1 LTQKKIHKSKNSNQQ
16 CLKEED
22 NDSKKFQKLSDRE
35 HILAR
40 PDMYCGSTSKVSKT
54 IHVMNKKGEIEE
66 KTVNISPAMIQV
78 ICEAASDRVS
88 ARYEP
93 NSNIQIKTSKI
104 DIDVSEDAQIS
115 VLNDGDGVPCE
126 YIEKYKMYAPELI
139 FGHLRHRITTTM
151 NKGSMSGEMVLV
163 SKPLIFSQRICQ

>member
-1 LTQKKIHKSKNSNQQ
+1 MPKRNANV
-16 CLKEED
+16 ED

-66 KTVNISPAMIQV
+66 KTVNI
-78 ICEAASDRVS
+78 
-88 ARYEP
+88 
-93 NSNIQIKTSKI
+93 
-104 DIDVSEDAQIS
+104 
-115 VLNDGDGVPCE
+115 
-126 YIEKYKMYAPELI
+126 YI
-139 FGHLRHRITTTM
+139 FVHHRITTTM
-151 NKGSMSGEMVLV
+151 NKGLMSGEMVLV

>member
-1 LTQKKIHKSKNSNQQ
+1 MPKRSSKS
-16 CLKEED
+16 ED

-66 KTVNISPAMIQV
+66 KTVNVSTAMI
-78 ICEAASDRVS
+78 ASDRVS

-93 NSNIQIKTSKI
+93 NSNIQVKTSKI
-104 DIDVSEDAQIS
+104 DIDVSENAQIS
-115 VLNDGDGVPCE
+115 VLNDGDGIPCE
-126 YIEKYKMYAPELI
+126 YIEKYKMYAPIEL
-139 FGHLRHRITTTM
+139 RR
-151 NKGSMSGEMVLV
+151 
-163 SKPLIFSQRICQ
+163 Q

>member
-1 LTQKKIHKSKNSNQQ
+1 MPKRNANV
-16 CLKEED
+16 ED

-78 ICEAASDRVS
+78 ILHQTGFRLGMS
-88 ARYEP
+88 
-93 NSNIQIKTSKI
+93 QI
-104 DIDVSEDAQIS
+104 
-115 VLNDGDGVPCE
+115 
-126 YIEKYKMYAPELI
+126 LI
-139 FGHLRHRITTTM
+139 FKLKQARSTLTYRKM
-151 NKGSMSGEMVLV
+151 LK
-163 SKPLIFSQRICQ
+163 FQY